1 MICSY
6 RKNNKKNTMH
16 IYCFINII
24 LLLVSNVYTESTQKL
39 EIPKAAAAPASKA
52 TTDAPPTGV
61 SPPTTAAAGGAAPPC
76 DEKFPTPTSSEV
88 VNATENVTKD
98 TDYGMKRLSAGP
110 AVGGTTVNEKDQP
123 ILTLEPGVTVSNL
136 IIGSPGAKGIWCKGS
151 CTLKNVWWEKVG
163 THAAGFGTD
172 PKSWANAGNKYVV
185 DGGGAQDAP
194 DKIFIQQGAGTTTLN
209 NFYAHNASKLLQS
222 CGDCPTQFKRNLVI
236 NNSTFQGPGLSVT
249 AINSNLGDTV
259 SLNNLKLCDSKDIK
273 AVCQDYQGNT
283 NYDQK
288 NAVNFMQSALE
299 NVKPGQPMTGKE
311 KLGGIR
317 LVAINQLI
325 EGFSSMVLSPFVG
338 TWLDTKNRLTGVLTV
353 LLVNNGCVA
362 ASAALLVICLSVLGS
377 KMDITKEGI
386 NYNVLIYYVA
396 LGMSITLCALS
407 KCASDGEKMLFTK
420 DWIFVLNKQDDPEK
434 LSTHNARLTAIDQC
448 AQLLAPLMTG
458 YFLLYLG
465 YMTTCLLIV
474 IWNVLSWTIERYF
487 LLQTYTQV
495 KELAIKDRKIVDDP
509 DKNVSHLRE
518 KSSCEKVLSVLQN
531 YTAQKVFP
539 AAFGLALLYMTVLG
553 FDGIVISYG
562 KSQKLG
568 DDLLGILRSAASF
581 MGICGAVFYA
591 VAERILGIR
600 ITGIAFARIGLW
612 MADLSITQIMQQ
624 SIIEE
629 KRNEIF
635 GTQNALCKLFSMLK
649 DMCAIMLPDPRT
661 FGLLVIM
668 SMIFV
673 ILGYLHYIYFL
684 IKPFS
689 SSRQEKFCDPVY
701 SYE

>member
-194 DKIFIQQGAGTTTLN
+194 DKIFIQQGAGTTILN

-311 KLGGIR
+311 WTPQKKGI
-317 LVAINQLI
+317 
-325 EGFSSMVLSPFVG
+325 
-338 TWLDTKNRLTGVLTV
+338 D
-353 LLVNNGCVA
+353 
-362 ASAALLVICLSVLGS
+362 
-377 KMDITKEGI
+377 
-386 NYNVLIYYVA
+386 YNVLIYYVA

-458 YFLLYLG
+458 YLLLYLG

-495 KELAIKDRKIVDDP
+495 KELAIKDRKIADDP

-591 VAERILGIR
+591 VAERMLGIR
-600 ITGIAFARIGLW
+600 TAGFVALTMQCFFTTFCVVSIWLPGSPFDLDAFMKDWNTSSVELNNSTINY
-612 MADLSITQIMQQ
+612 T
-624 SIIEE
+624 
-629 KRNEIF
+629 EIQYVSQP
-635 GTQNALCKLFSMLK
+635 TNLTSNKLEGMF
-649 DMCAIMLPDPRT
+649 
-661 FGLLVIM
+661 
-668 SMIFV
+668 
-673 ILGYLHYIYFL
+673 
-684 IKPFS
+684 
-689 SSRQEKFCDPVY
+689 
-701 SYE
+701 